1 MMIKNPELKVKNIRE
16 LKNLTQEYMAN
27 QLNLSLRAYSKIESG
42 ETQLTINRIN
52 EISNILEIKPLD
64 LLGFDEKNIF
74 NIHNTTENNE
84 YNLISSS
91 DKMIEHYEEVI
102 GFLKEQNKTLLNI
115 IEQMKS

>member
-52 EISNILEIKPLD
+52 EISNILNVNPLE

-74 NIHNTTENNE
+74 NIHNSTGNNG
-84 YNLISSS
+84 YNLITSSE
-91 DKMIEHYEEVI
+91 KMIEHYEEVI
-102 GFLKEQNKTLLNI
+102 EFLKEQNKTLLSI
-115 IEQMKS
+115 IEKMRS

>member
-1 MMIKNPELKVKNIRE
+1 MIKNAELKVKNIRE

-52 EISNILEIKPLD
+52 EISNILNVNPLE
-64 LLGFDEKNIF
+64 LLSFDEKNIF
-74 NIHNTTENNE
+74 NIHNSTGNNG

-91 DKMIEHYEEVI
+91 DKMIEHYEATIE
-102 GFLKEQNKTLLNI
+102 FLKEQNKTLLSI
-115 IEQMKS
+115 IEKMRS

>member
-1 MMIKNPELKVKNIRE
+1 MMIKNAELKVKNIRE

-52 EISNILEIKPLD
+52 EISNILNVNPLE

-74 NIHNTTENNE
+74 NIHNSTGNNG
-84 YNLISSS
+84 YNLINSS
-91 DKMIEHYEEVI
+91 DKMIEHYEETI
-102 GFLKEQNKTLLNI
+102 EFLKEQNKTLLSI
-115 IEQMKS
+115 IEKMRS

>member
-1 MMIKNPELKVKNIRE
+1 M
-16 LKNLTQEYMAN
+16 
-27 QLNLSLRAYSKIESG
+27 SLRAYSKIESG

>member
-16 LKNLTQEYMAN
+16 LKNLTREYMAN

-52 EISNILEIKPLD
+52 EISNILDINPLE

-74 NIHNTTENNE
+74 NIHNSTGNNG

-91 DKMIEHYEEVI
+91 DKIIEHYEGVI
-102 GFLKEQNKTLLNI
+102 DFLKEQNKTLLNI